1 MLHEFLT
8 ANRRD
13 LLDRCDARVAR
24 RLAPSPSDAELKHGI
39 PLFLDQLIVTL
50 QAQEDTPEP
59 TPDPK
64 DSNASNEGEAGAG
77 MGVSAARHGR
87 ELMQRGFTVEQVV
100 RENGDLCQEIT
111 GLRNVVIFDDRAL
124 PGLPR

>member
-13 LLDRCDARVAR
+13 LLDRRSARVAH
-24 RLAPSPSDAELKHGI
+24 RLAPSPSDADLKHGI
-39 PLFLDQLIVTL
+39 PLFLDQLIVML

-59 TPDPK
+59 TPDPRFPMHRT
-64 DSNASNEGEAGAG
+64 NARQAQGWA
-77 MGVSAARHGR
+77 SATRHGR
-87 ELMQRGFTVEQVV
+87 ELMQRGFTIEQVV

-111 GLRNVVIFDDRAL
+111 GLGNVVIFDDRAL
-124 PGLPR
+124 PGVPR

>member
-13 LLDRCDARVAR
+13 LLDRCSARVAH
-24 RLAPSPSDAELKHGI
+24 RLAPSPSGAELKHEI
-39 PLFLDQLIVTL
+39 SLFHDQLIVML
-50 QAQEDTPEP
+50 QAREDTPEP

-64 DSNASNEGEAGAG
+64 VSTASNEGEAGSG
-77 MGVSAARHGR
+77 MGVPATRHDR

-100 RENGDLCQEIT
+100 REYGDLRQEIT
-111 GLRNVVIFDDRAL
+111 GLGNVVIFDDRAL